1 MLAPLAGVILAQV
14 ERPTCRLRTAVV
26 IVPALR
32 SPRMFFVPK
41 AQTRHRSSSTSFS
54 ISSISRFALIGSLLS
69 AFVAGSLA
77 LGAGT
82 SLAQDAPAAVAAKGE
97 VTPSF
102 KKAVRAYLESYGSFE
117 SIGPNIAY
125 GAASE
130 TLTAIAN
137 SGIEITESMQEIV
150 LEEAI
155 QTYANKFSSIE
166 FLTDLWAPV
175 YNKHF
180 TEAEVNE
187 MTAFFNSPVGKKSLE
202 VLPAVNQES
211 MLAIQEMSVSIAPG
225 FQLAVDARFREA
237 GVSLVTP

>member
-1 MLAPLAGVILAQV
+1 
-14 ERPTCRLRTAVV
+14 
-26 IVPALR
+26 
-32 SPRMFFVPK
+32 MFFVPK
-41 AQTRHRSSSTSFS
+41 AQTRPGSSSTSLS
-54 ISSISRFALIGSLLS
+54 IRSISRFALIGSLLL

-82 SLAQDAPAAVAAKGE
+82 SLAQDAPAAVGAKGE
-97 VTPSF
+97 VAPSF
-102 KKAVRAYLESYGSFE
+102 KKAVRAYLDSQGSFE
-117 SIGPNIAY
+117 RIGQTVAY
-125 GAASE
+125 GATNE

-150 LEEAI
+150 LEEAT
-155 QTYANKFSSIE
+155 QTYGKKFSSID

-187 MTAFFNSPVGKKSLE
+187 MTAFFNSPIGKKSLE
-202 VLPAVNQES
+202 VLPAVNQEG
-211 MLAIQEMSVSIAPG
+211 MLAIQEMSVSITPG

>member
-1 MLAPLAGVILAQV
+1 
-14 ERPTCRLRTAVV
+14 
-26 IVPALR
+26 
-32 SPRMFFVPK
+32 MFFVPK
-41 AQTRHRSSSTSFS
+41 AQTRPGSSSTSFS
-54 ISSISRFALIGSLLS
+54 IRSISRFALIGSLLL

-82 SLAQDAPAAVAAKGE
+82 SLAQDEPAAVAAKGK
-97 VTPSF
+97 VAPSF
-102 KKAVRAYLESYGSFE
+102 KKAVRAYLDSQGSFE
-117 SIGPNIAY
+117 SIGQTVAY
-125 GAASE
+125 GATNE

-155 QTYANKFSSIE
+155 QTYGKKFSSID

-187 MTAFFNSPVGKKSLE
+187 MTAFFISPIGKKSLE
-202 VLPAVNQES
+202 AQPAVNQEG
-211 MLAIQEMSVSIAPG
+211 MLAIQKMSVSITPG

-237 GVSLVTP
+237 GVSLVAP